1 MSPTRLNKILPFL
14 WVLLLA
20 LVTSCSIERKI
31 PEGEVYFKSHRIVL
45 DDNVQGFSVSKDEL
59 LALSRLKPNRRILWT
74 RLNLRFYTSLVPE
87 KALERSVERA
97 NRRCI
102 SKNERRK
109 SRKKSPK
116 QCKSLW
122 MWLAYTVG
130 EQPALLDSLKVE
142 KAAEQ
147 MNILLQKN
155 GYFNN
160 KVTPEIEYK
169 GVGLLPWK
177 KREKCEVIYHI
188 QPGTPYRLRSIKY
201 EIEDAGMARR
211 KSDLLRSSLLDTNM
225 VFNVA
230 QLENER
236 SRIAD
241 YFNNSGYYEFT
252 KDYIVYDAD
261 SAVGNEQVDVVLRL
275 KPQTVVSE
283 TNPEETIDV
292 PHKKFFLRNIYIN
305 TNFSPT
311 LESSEIGYDTI
322 QYGGLYV
329 LSRGKPTLRPSLL
342 QYTTTIASGEEY
354 KKEKI
359 ERTYK
364 RFVTLGTARSVNIQI
379 VPKAQVDSSGYYL
392 LDAIIQIT
400 PAKKQA
406 LSFDPRV
413 INRAGNMGIYGNI
426 VYRHKN
432 INRGAE
438 NLEIRIIT
446 GFEASQLLGQNTAG
460 TDGTLQRNF
469 NLNTFEIGPEVTLSV
484 PRLFPFGY
492 RNSRKSKDPHTDF
505 KAIFNYQR
513 RPDYER
519 TLSQFTYGWSWI
531 GNPDKSTRFNLD
543 IAEFSIIQINR
554 SQAFEDL
561 LIRLN
566 DSFLANSYR
575 DHLILASSITYTL
588 NTQKAKF
595 QRQTI
600 YYRSSFE
607 GAGNALRAAFALSSA
622 EQDAFG
628 SYEIDNIRF
637 AQYLKTEHDFR
648 YFFNANE
655 RNVFVVR
662 SYAGVGIPLKNFEVL
677 PFEKS
682 FFVGGANGLRAWQAR
697 TLGPGSFRD
706 TTAIRTFNNIGDIK
720 LEANFEYRFKITQM
734 FQAALFA
741 DAGNIWLVNKDEQ
754 RKGAEFDPQRF
765 ISEIA
770 IGAGAGVRL
779 DFEYFLVRFD
789 LGVPLKDPLKVPG
802 ERWAWQ
808 PKEEYNTFLNSLSS
822 PTAVLSYRTRPL
834 LNFGIGFPF

>member
-1 MSPTRLNKILPFL
+1 
-14 WVLLLA
+14 
-20 LVTSCSIERKI
+20 
-31 PEGEVYFKSHRIVL
+31 
-45 DDNVQGFSVSKDEL
+45 
-59 LALSRLKPNRRILWT
+59 
-74 RLNLRFYTSLVPE
+74 
-87 KALERSVERA
+87 
-97 NRRCI
+97 
-102 SKNERRK
+102 
-109 SRKKSPK
+109 
-116 QCKSLW
+116 

-130 EQPALLDSLKVE
+130 EQPALLDSMKVE

-147 MNILLQKN
+147 MTILLQKN

-160 KVTPEIEYK
+160 TVTPEFQYK
-169 GVGLLPWK
+169 GIGIFPWK
-177 KREKCEVIYHI
+177 KREKCEVIYRI
-188 QPGTPYRLRSIKY
+188 QPGTPYRLRSITY
-201 EIEDAGMARR
+201 EIEDAGMNRR

-261 SAVGNEQVDVVLRL
+261 SAVGNAQVDVVLRL
-275 KPQTVVSE
+275 KPQTVASE
-283 TNPEETIDV
+283 TNPEEVIAV

-305 TNFSPT
+305 TNFSPNF
-311 LESSEIGYDTI
+311 ESAELGYDTVKF
-322 QYGGLYV
+322 GGLYV
-329 LSRGKPTLRPSLL
+329 LSRGKPSLRPSLL

-354 KKEKI
+354 KKDKI

-364 RFVTLGTARSVNIQI
+364 RFVTLGTARSVNIQL

-438 NLEIRIIT
+438 NLEIRIVT
-446 GFEASQLLGQNTAG
+446 GFEASQLLGQNAAG

-575 DHLILASSITYTL
+575 DHLILASSITYTF

-622 EQDAFG
+622 EQDEFG

-706 TTAIRTFNNIGDIK
+706 TTSIRTFNNIGDIK

-770 IGAGAGVRL
+770 IGAGAGIRL

-789 LGVPLKDPLKVPG
+789 LGVPLKDPLKIPG

-808 PKEEYNTFLNSLSS
+808 PKEEYNTFLNSLSN
-822 PTAVLSYRTRPL
+822 ANNVLSYRTRPL